1 MAVSAGGPRNYT
13 GGDDDILAVYTKH
26 LKQLTR
32 KRGKDCK
39 IFPDIGEASSPRL
52 DRLKPFLDFL
62 HELGR
67 LEPHWRLGG
76 PMQVR
81 VLLRWNKIAGFRAIR
96 ESRSWARDELSKL
109 WVMERAMDILAS
121 NASDWASFVGDTSKY
136 PVPANRS
143 GTAPQPEEDIFDGD
157 DVDEDFEDSPK
168 PEVAVRQMDVAA
180 MPAWMLADL
189 ASMEVNDDPSDEDM
203 ESVATETQPDGA
215 AKPPQQQQQQ
225 QDGEAKPPQQK
236 QQQQDGEATPPQQ
249 KQQQPDGEGAAHQQL
264 QHPDGEG
271 TTHQQLQHPDGEGT
285 TASTTAAAAATA
297 VATAKTTLEEVFI
310 ENKLPCFID
319 GAKRKIFGEWSTDP
333 SQDAMAVAIF
343 PGSGPVELPN
353 IAFADIPC
361 RVMKRKRRRKANGKA
376 KGKSKAAAKAAAG
389 GAADGST
396 DGVGAS
402 KPKGKAKGKSKAA
415 AKAAAVGDASAA
427 DGSADGVGAAEA
439 KGKAKGKAQAAAKA
453 AAGGDASADEAH
465 DTVLVRPLQLWLKS
479 RPAGQS
485 VEDRHAE
492 WRLKG
497 SDFKK
502 NYAMETKAER
512 SGSS

>member
-1 MAVSAGGPRNYT
+1 MGT
-13 GGDDDILAVYTKH
+13 GRTIQALGHGEGDGH
-26 LKQLTR
+26 
-32 KRGKDCK
+32 
-39 IFPDIGEASSPRL
+39 F
-52 DRLKPFLDFL
+52 
-62 HELGR
+62 
-67 LEPHWRLGG
+67 
-76 PMQVR
+76 
-81 VLLRWNKIAGFRAIR
+81 
-96 ESRSWARDELSKL
+96 
-109 WVMERAMDILAS
+109 AS

-136 PVPANRS
+136 LVPANRS

-189 ASMEVNDDPSDEDM
+189 ASMEVNNDPSDEGM
-203 ESVATETQPDGA
+203 ESVATEAQPDGEA
-215 AKPPQQQQQQ
+215 TPPQQQ
-225 QDGEAKPPQQK
+225 

-285 TASTTAAAAATA
+285 TASTAAAAAA

-310 ENKLPCFID
+310 ENKLPRFID
-319 GAKRKIFGEWSTDP
+319 GATRKIFGEWSTDP

-402 KPKGKAKGKSKAA
+402 KPK
-415 AKAAAVGDASAA
+415 
-427 DGSADGVGAAEA
+427 
-439 KGKAKGKAQAAAKA
+439 
-453 AAGGDASADEAH
+453 
-465 DTVLVRPLQLWLKS
+465 
-479 RPAGQS
+479 
-485 VEDRHAE
+485 
-492 WRLKG
+492 KG

-512 SGSS
+512 SG